1 MPKTSRILIAL
12 ALLAF
17 VAYLPTLWQPLLEDD
32 YPNIF
37 HAHANGIHILTD
49 PIFGIRS
56 TCFLLMDGIYRL
68 FGMAPAAYYAV
79 LILLHILNTWLIY
92 ALGCWRLLGY
102 RISAWAA
109 AFFAVYEGHQEGIMW
124 LSGATE
130 PFLFLFGISTILC
143 CLTIM
148 HLLPY
153 VLTIATLL
161 AY

>member
-56 TCFLLMDGIYRL
+56 TCFLLMDTIYRL

-92 ALGCWRLLGY
+92 ALGSGC
-102 RISAWAA
+102 AA
-109 AFFAVYEGHQEGIMW
+109 GRHHVALRSDRAVAVSIRHRSE
-124 LSGATE
+124 
-130 PFLFLFGISTILC
+130 
-143 CLTIM
+143 
-148 HLLPY
+148 
-153 VLTIATLL
+153 
-161 AY
+161 